1 MVLDRRARD
10 QVKAESERFERPCAG
25 AHLLFSRQRQYRI
38 LSRLRSLG
46 FERVKPFEAEGEGL
60 EPPCADLQRT
70 SRFRNE
76 GNTILPAFLGCR
88 EGQSP
93 SKAESRGIEP
103 LHPFQDGNRLPSGRF
118 TDSANSPF

>member
-1 MVLDRRARD
+1 MRRSAPS
-10 QVKAESERFERPCAG
+10 VFKAETIPDSVTTP
-25 AHLLFSRQRQYRI
+25 
-38 LSRLRSLG
+38 
-46 FERVKPFEAEGEGL
+46 EAEGEGL

-93 SKAESRGIEP
+93 SEAESRGFEP

-118 TDSANSPF
+118 TDSANSPKG